1 MKKSDF
7 AKKLPL
13 IITVVVILFTIIFG
27 FLINDF
33 MKDKPKP
40 KKIVRQVTTII
51 LPPPPPPPE
60 IEPDEIEPEIEE
72 DIVEEIMDESMPEEM
87 GESLENDLGLDADG
101 SAGSDSFGL
110 KARKGGRSFLG
121 GGSVYATQI
130 QTQIND
136 LIAGH
141 DELPFIYFE
150 VVCKIWIDEK
160 GKLENI
166 ELVHYS
172 GDEEIRHTL
181 KNLIISKLQ
190 VNNGPPLEMP
200 QPIKLRLRNEF

>member
-1 MKKSDF
+1 MNKSDF

-13 IITVVVILFTIIFG
+13 ILGVIIVLFTIIFG

-33 MKDKPKP
+33 LKDKPKP
-40 KKIVRQVTTII
+40 KKIVQHMTTIL

-60 IEPDEIEPEIEE
+60 IEPEEIEPEIEE
-72 DIVEEIMDESMPEEM
+72 EIIEETMDESMPEEI
-87 GESLENDLGLDADG
+87 GDSLENDLGMDADG

-121 GGSVYATQI
+121 GGSVYASQI

-136 LIAGH
+136 LIANH
-141 DELPFIYFE
+141 DELPFTYFE
-150 VVCKIWIDEK
+150 VVCKIWIDER

-166 ELVHYS
+166 ELVNYS
-172 GDEEIRHTL
+172 GDEESRETL
-181 KNLIISKLQ
+181 KNLIQEQLQ